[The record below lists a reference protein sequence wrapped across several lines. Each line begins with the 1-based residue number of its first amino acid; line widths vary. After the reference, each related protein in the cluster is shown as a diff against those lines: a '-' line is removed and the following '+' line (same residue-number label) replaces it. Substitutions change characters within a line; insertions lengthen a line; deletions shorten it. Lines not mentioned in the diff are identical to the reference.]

1 MKLVDERPEDELT
14 DRVNDALLRSVLNRQ
29 LAISAAAIAL
39 AELLYNAR
47 ALWVGSEMPWDDLTP
62 QQKHGYVREMEALIT
77 VAAPVSLPDATGDSR
92 SFDGH
97 DAQEEQ

>member
-1 MKLVDERPEDELT
+1 M
-14 DRVNDALLRSVLNRQ
+14 
-29 LAISAAAIAL
+29 
-39 AELLYNAR
+39 
-47 ALWVGSEMPWDDLTP
+47 WVGSEMPWDDLTP